1 MIPFGD
7 FPFFGLLLYAVIPT
21 ILLGLLG
28 RTGRWW
34 TLLVTLGVLGLT
46 FSNDLAVRP
55 GVEVRELW
63 IVLGYGAFEAVVAH
77 AFLRWKTRATFYA
90 ALALTLLPLVVAKVL
105 PFVTAET
112 AFGFLGISY
121 VTFRALDV
129 VFSIH
134 DGVVKKL
141 SPAQYFA
148 FLFFFPAVSSGP
160 IDRYRRF
167 HQDWV
172 KTRTRAEFLDDLDL
186 ATARLFRGFL
196 YKFILAALIHA
207 HWVGPASKLSGGL
220 HKLSLMYAETFYLF
234 FDFAGYSA
242 FAIAFSRLFGI
253 RTPENFN
260 APFLS
265 QNIRDFW
272 TRWHISLSA
281 WFRDH
286 VHMRFLLAAVKG
298 KWFAG
303 KHTANYAGLCLTF
316 GLMGVWHGLE
326 LRYILYGAYHAAL
339 LCGYDWFSRWNKTA
353 RLWGS
358 GPAWRTAN
366 VVVTFHAFAFGIML
380 FNGHLTPRLAPR
392 REEVI
397 ETCDCHT
404 VNGVAWDRAK
414 PGEALQVDIY
424 VDYAWVARIKADQ
437 FREDLQERGM
447 GDGRHAFTYAFESYV
462 RNGRSHTI
470 EARLYGA
477 NRYLHGSPAMI
488 TCALEETAPPPAT
501 PVP

>member
-7 FPFFGLLLYAVIPT
+7 FTFFGLLLYAVVPT
-21 ILLGLLG
+21 ILLGLFG

-34 TLLVTLGVLGLT
+34 TLLVTLAVLALQ

-55 GVEVRELW
+55 HLDVREIW
-63 IVLGYGAFEAVVAH
+63 IVLGYAVFEGLVAL
-77 AFLRWKTRATFYA
+77 AFLRWKTRATFHA
-90 ALALTLLPLVVAKVL
+90 ALALALLPLVVAKVL
-105 PFVTAET
+105 PFLTPDT
-112 AFGFLGISY
+112 SFGFLGISY

-134 DGVVKKL
+134 DGVIKSL
-141 SPAQYFA
+141 SRTQYFA

-167 HQDWV
+167 GQDWL
-172 KTRTRAEFLDDLDL
+172 KTRSRAEFLDDLDF
-186 ATARLFRGFL
+186 AVERIFRGFL

-207 HWVGPASKLSGGL
+207 FWVKPALRASGPL
-220 HKLSLMYAETFYLF
+220 HQLSLMYAETFYLF

-242 FAIAFSRLFGI
+242 FAIGFSRLFGI

-265 QNIRDFW
+265 RNIREFW

-298 KWFAG
+298 KWFTG

-316 GLMGVWHGLE
+316 GLMGLWHGLE

-353 RLWGS
+353 RLWGD
-358 GPAWRTAN
+358 GPVWRAGN
-366 VVVTFHAFAFGIML
+366 IVLTFHAFAFGIML
-380 FNGHLTPRLAPR
+380 FNGHLTPQVVPR
-392 REEVI
+392 REETV

-404 VNGVAWDRAK
+404 ITGVLWDRAR
-414 PGEALQVDIY
+414 PGVKLQVDIY
-424 VDYAWVARIKADQ
+424 VDYTWVARVPADQ
-437 FREDLQERGM
+437 FREDLQERGL
-447 GDGRHAFTYAFESYV
+447 GDGRHAFSYAFESYV
-462 RNGRSHTI
+462 RNGRSHAI
-470 EARLYGA
+470 EARLVGP
-477 NRYLHGSPAMI
+477 NRYLRGTPSII
-488 TCALEETAPPPAT
+488 TCAHEEPAR
-501 PVP
+501 